1 VTRARKG
8 LASVGVALA
17 MLALGLTPAALAA
30 SIGKQRA
37 AALAKRAASARVERF
52 GINYAPSAWQA
63 ACDRRNGLGWRC
75 QVGTG
80 GQCSGVVTVTG
91 TGVRPRVRSVDV
103 SCFG

>member
-1 VTRARKG
+1 M
-8 LASVGVALA
+8 ALA

-52 GINYAPSAWQA
+52 GIGYPPSAWKA
-63 ACDRRNGLGWRC
+63 ACHRRNGGGWRC

-80 GQCSGVVTVTG
+80 
-91 TGVRPRVRSVDV
+91 V
-103 SCFG
+103 SAPAW